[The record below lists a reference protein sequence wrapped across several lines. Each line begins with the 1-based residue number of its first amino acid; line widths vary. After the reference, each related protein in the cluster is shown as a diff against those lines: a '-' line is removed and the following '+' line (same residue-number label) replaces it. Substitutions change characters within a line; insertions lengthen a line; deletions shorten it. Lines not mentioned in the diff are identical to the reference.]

1 MKKWQDECNYSRE
14 KDSKGN
20 VSAYFIEVD
29 GIDVEVSQEV
39 YHAYTSQNR
48 RERYV
53 EKQLKPQW
61 ELSLEKMQEEA
72 VPLDKLTVCSAED
85 QWLEQEKTREAEKM
99 RQLLL
104 AALLKLKDADRELI
118 TGLFFDGKSVREY
131 AKMTGVS
138 DMAVRKRRDRILK
151 RLQKFFR

>member
-1 MKKWQDECNYSRE
+1 MKKWQDECNYRRE

-29 GIDVEVSQEV
+29 GTDVEVSQEV

-61 ELSLEKMQEEA
+61 ELSLEKMQ
-72 VPLDKLTVCSAED
+72 SA
-85 QWLEQEKTREAEKM
+85 M
-99 RQLLL
+99 
-104 AALLKLKDADRELI
+104 
-118 TGLFFDGKSVREY
+118 GMS
-131 AKMTGVS
+131 
-138 DMAVRKRRDRILK
+138 RKKYKKYLYM
-151 RLQKFFR
+151 